1 MNYRTSYLRNLT
13 NKSSDYDYL
22 TISFDCVDGDYKMID
37 TTTLTTYFSRY
48 N

>member
-1 MNYRTSYLRNLT
+1 MYLWFLEEKT